1 MPFSSTSQH
10 PVSFTRVLGRHPT
23 LVGALCGSALA
34 LALAAAVLLLVLQL
48 RVQEIETGH
57 AQIVRTMQV
66 VQTDVREVL
75 DELNQSYKP
84 ECSLENLNQL
94 RSLLF
99 HHRYARDIGLLDTQR
114 QLFCNT
120 SIGLLAAPQ
129 PAGTGGI
136 DGSIGRYYLGSLLQ
150 LSQGT
155 FSTTVVERGHFQ
167 VAMEPNATRDV
178 WTQHADGV
186 WAGAGNQRTQ
196 VFKGRKALLTEPMVA
211 ADTPHLQ
218 FDGVRGLVLVTTTE
232 PGVSPISAQSVIALW
247 SLYQAHLA
255 LLVAAACVCLLLG
268 FLTSDVVRRRCRHY
282 QSMEYR
288 IHDLCSAANLECH
301 YQPILE
307 LATGRTV
314 GCEVLARL
322 RDGGTLVYPDQ
333 FIPALMRQKL
343 GWTFDAAVSSTAL
356 RELGAALPAQQSG
369 FKVALNFFPHNLQRD
384 AIHNHLQAQLH
395 TLRRSDLQV
404 ELEVTEYNFSPDIVP
419 HLQRLKADGYLIAL
433 DDFGTGYSNLGMV
446 KKVAPDFI
454 KIDKSFVF
462 EMEDVTLRSS
472 LIPEIIGIAKAV
484 HSQVIAEGI
493 ETAAQA
499 AQLRTLGVEYG
510 QGYYFA
516 RPMPLQQFLA
526 YLQTQLMAP

>member
-1 MPFSSTSQH
+1 MPFSSTPEH
-10 PVSFTRVLGRHPT
+10 PVSLTRLLGRHPT
-23 LVGALCGSALA
+23 LVGALCGFALA

-48 RVQEIETGH
+48 RVQEIEAGH
-57 AQIVRTMQV
+57 AQIVHTMQV
-66 VQTDVREVL
+66 VQTDIREVL

-84 ECSLENLNQL
+84 ECSPENLNQL

-99 HHRYARDIGLLDTQR
+99 SHRYARDIGLLDPQR

-120 SIGLLAAPQ
+120 SIGLLAAPR

-136 DGSIGRYYLGSLLQ
+136 DGSIGRYYRGSLLQ
-150 LSQGT
+150 LSQGAVA
-155 FSTTVVERGHFQ
+155 STVVERGLFQ
-167 VAMEPNATRDV
+167 VAIQPNATRDV
-178 WTQHADGV
+178 WTQHADSV

-196 VFKGRKALLTEPMVA
+196 VFKGKPEALTQAMVA

-218 FDGVRGLVLVTTTE
+218 LDWGRGLVLVTTTE
-232 PGVSPISAQSVIALW
+232 PGVSPISAQSAIGVWAL
-247 SLYQAHLA
+247 LQANLA
-255 LLVAAACVCLLLG
+255 LLVVAGCVSLLLG
-268 FLTSDVVRRRCRHY
+268 FLTSDAVRRRCRHY

-288 IHDLCSAANLECH
+288 IHDLCNAANLECH

-307 LATGRTV
+307 LATGRIV

-322 RDGGTLVYPDQ
+322 RDRATLVYPDQ

-343 GWTFDAAVSSTAL
+343 AWTFDAAVSAHAL
-356 RELGAALPAQQSG
+356 RELGAHLPVQPGS

-384 AIHNHLQAQLH
+384 VIHNHLQTQLEA
-395 TLRRSDLQV
+395 LRRSDLQI
-404 ELEVTEYNFSPDIVP
+404 ELEVTEYNFSPEIVP

-499 AQLRTLGVEYG
+499 AQLRALGVEYG
-510 QGYYFA
+510 QGYFFA
-516 RPMPLQQFLA
+516 RPMPLTQFLA
-526 YLQTQLMAP
+526 YLQSHRNVL